1 MTSGTP
7 PRALVV
13 GASGGVGGALAAALT
28 LDGWRVEALSRAR
41 DGLDLTRADTIPAA
55 TAARSEARYDLIVN
69 AAGVLTVGGVPPE
82 KSIAR
87 LDPAVMAQHFAI
99 NATGVALLLK
109 HFSPLLAHRDSG
121 GRAVFASLSAR
132 VGSIG
137 DNRAGGWI
145 SYRASK
151 AAQNQI
157 IRTASIE
164 IGRRHRGAIVVALH
178 PGTVDTSLS
187 RDFGRDA
194 TKLAPQDSARHL
206 LRVIA
211 GLRRED
217 NGGFFDWRGDRVEW

>member
-1 MTSGTP
+1 MTPSA
-7 PRALVV
+7 PRALVI
-13 GASGGVGGALAAALT
+13 GASGGIGGALADALAR
-28 LDGWRVEALSRAR
+28 DGWRVEALSRAR
-41 DGLDLTRADTIPAA
+41 DGLDLTRPETIAA
-55 TAARSEARYDLIVN
+55 AAEARSEARYDLILN
-69 AAGVLTVGGVPPE
+69 AAGVLTAGGVPPE

-87 LDPAVMAQHFAI
+87 LDPAVMALHFAV

-157 IRTASIE
+157 IRTAAIE

-178 PGTVDTSLS
+178 PGTVDTALS
-187 RDFGRDA
+187 RDFGHGVD
-194 TKLAPQDSARHL
+194 KLTPAQSAARL
-206 LRVIA
+206 IQVIA
-211 GLRRED
+211 GLERGD
-217 NGGFFDWRGDRVEW
+217 NGAFFDWRGARVEW